1 MLDGISSA
9 GSVGSMDGISSAGRI
24 SGVGSVGGVDGVSSV
39 GSVDG
44 IIRVGSVGSIG
55 GQVPDE
61 RLHRPHVAVL
71 DLVVAHR
78 ALLAPGRIGA
88 DSLRCLSTTR
98 ICA

>member
-9 GSVGSMDGISSAGRI
+9 GSVGRI
-24 SGVGSVGGVDGVSSV
+24 SGVGSVGGVDGVSGVGSV